1 MMRYQKSDTPI
12 DRIRRQFGVD
22 HVPEGSARREAGR
35 ICIAAELIRA
45 QEQAQLWAD
54 SFGLDMAGILALQS
68 DVARQAAG
76 ALALELLP
84 MSPSQ
89 GGGDVSAEQEGDAFL
104 SFVAQKWTGDMD
116 GMIKRRL
123 IRVLTIYS
131 KTNFFVD
138 RGTQRGL
145 TCDAFRIFEDDLN
158 KELKNRN
165 IRVQVVCVP
174 VAKDDLIP
182 ALLDG
187 RGDIVAAGELIT
199 EWRKEQVDFT
209 IPTKSHVYIQKATN
223 YLGALFR

>member
-84 MSPSQ
+84 TSPSQ
-89 GGGDVSAEQEGDAFL
+89 GGRRCL
-104 SFVAQKWTGDMD
+104 CRTG
-116 GMIKRRL
+116 RR
-123 IRVLTIYS
+123 RVFKLRRS
-131 KTNFFVD
+131 KV
-138 RGTQRGL
+138 
-145 TCDAFRIFEDDLN
+145 
-158 KELKNRN
+158 
-165 IRVQVVCVP
+165 
-174 VAKDDLIP
+174 
-182 ALLDG
+182 DG
-187 RGDIVAAGELIT
+187 RHGRDDQAA
-199 EWRKEQVDFT
+199 VDTSPHDLF
-209 IPTKSHVYIQKATN
+209 KDQ
-223 YLGALFR
+223 LFR